1 MQNFIRI
8 LIIILDFTFYKGSKM
23 PHFRRKFRKLTGRD
37 PTEEDQLEIEAEKR
51 EANRDTENTIAM
63 FSRCE
68 DLTPEM
74 LYDEDRL
81 DRGDFVIA
89 RVVWKRITDDDE
101 QKHHDHWVIINER

>member
-1 MQNFIRI
+1 
-8 LIIILDFTFYKGSKM
+8 M
-23 PHFRRKFRKLTGRD
+23 PGFRRKFKHWVGKEDMEELAKEERSALRD
-37 PTEEDQLEIEAEKR
+37 D
-51 EANRDTENTIAM
+51 ENTKAM

-68 DLTPEM
+68 LLEPEM

-81 DRGDFVIA
+81 DRGDFIIA